1 MFNLKDFL
9 FTGFEKSLE
18 EGSMGEGQVR
28 MAAVNYMMKGILVE
42 EDLMRVETIIQNVK
56 DNKER
61 EKDKEE
67 EQEDNFEVVTEGET
81 DLVE

>member
-42 EDLMRVETIIQNVK
+42 EDLMHVETIIQNVK
-56 DNKER
+56 DK
-61 EKDKEE
+61 E
-67 EQEDNFEVVTEGET
+67 EQEIEEVEEEFEVYSSDGE
-81 DLVE
+81 